1 MKVAAVLAVKG
12 NRVFTIRGE
21 AFVSEAVASLAA
33 NNIGALVVTSG
44 TGAPSGI
51 LSERDIIRQ
60 LSVNPATLEHHVSDV
75 MTFPVVCGTPEDD
88 VDSVLRTMTT
98 ERFRHMPIVDGEALV
113 GMVTIG
119 DLVKAQLNEFR
130 GVAATLETRLMES

>member
-1 MKVAAVLAVKG
+1 MKVSAVLAAKG
-12 NRVFTIRGE
+12 NRVFTIRAE
-21 AFVSEAVASLAA
+21 ALVEEAVASLAA

-60 LSVNPATLEHHVSDV
+60 LSTNPATLGHHVSDV
-75 MTFPVVCGTPEDD
+75 MTFPVVCGTSEDD

-98 ERFRHMPIVDGEALV
+98 ERFRHMPIVDGETLV

>member
-1 MKVAAVLAVKG
+1 MKVSAVLAAKG
-12 NRVFTIRGE
+12 NRVFTIRAE
-21 AFVSEAVASLAA
+21 ALVEEAVASLAA

-60 LSVNPATLEHHVSDV
+60 LSTDPATLEHHVSDV
-75 MTFPVVCGTPEDD
+75 MTFPVVCGTSGDD

-98 ERFRHMPIVDGEALV
+98 ERFRHMPIVDGDTLV

-119 DLVKAQLNEFR
+119 DLVKAQLNEYR